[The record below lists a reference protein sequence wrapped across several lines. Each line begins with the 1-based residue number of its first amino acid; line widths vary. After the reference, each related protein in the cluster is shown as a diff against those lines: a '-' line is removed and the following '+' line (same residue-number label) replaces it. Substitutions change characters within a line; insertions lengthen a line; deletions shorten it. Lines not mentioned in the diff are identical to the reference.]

1 MFELFNF
8 ISQLISAYIFLVFA
22 SVIMSWLIGFGI
34 INPYNQIARTI
45 WNFLQA
51 ITEPAL
57 GPIRRMMPDLGGIDI
72 SPIVLLLGLQ
82 FVQAVILPNLYKLV
96 A

>member
-1 MFELFNF
+1 MRELILF
-8 ISQLISAYIFLVFA
+8 ISQLITMYEFLVIA

-34 INPYNQIARTI
+34 VNPYNQIARAI

-57 GPIRRMMPDLGGIDI
+57 APIRRMLPDFGGIDI
-72 SPIVLLLGLQ
+72 SPIVLLLGLEA
-82 FVQAVILPNLYKLV
+82 VQQVVLPNIFKAV

>member
-1 MFELFNF
+1 MSELFSF
-8 ISQLISAYIFLVFA
+8 ISQLISAYIFLIIA

-34 INPYNQIARTI
+34 VNPYNQVARTI

-72 SPIVLLLGLQ
+72 SPIVLLLALQ
-82 FVQAVILPNLYKLV
+82 FIQQVVLPNLYRML

>member
-1 MFELFNF
+1 MFELFSF
-8 ISQLISAYIFLVFA
+8 ISQLITAYIFLILA

-51 ITEPAL
+51 VTEPAL
-57 GPIRRMMPDLGGIDI
+57 GPIRRRMPDLGGIDI
-72 SPIVLLLGLQ
+72 SPIILLLGLQ
-82 FVQAVILPNLYKLV
+82 FVQSVILPNIYRLL

>member
-1 MFELFNF
+1 MLELFNF
-8 ISQLISAYIFLVFA
+8 ISQLITAYIFLIIG

-34 INPYNQIARTI
+34 VNPYNQIARTI

-51 ITEPAL
+51 VTEPAL
-57 GPIRRMMPDLGGIDI
+57 RPIRRLMPDFGGIDI

-82 FVQAVILPNLYKLV
+82 FVQQVVLPNLFRM
-96 A
+96 AT

>member
-1 MFELFNF
+1 MFELFSF
-8 ISQLISAYIFLVFA
+8 ISQLITAYIFLILA

-51 ITEPAL
+51 VTEPAL
-57 GPIRRMMPDLGGIDI
+57 GPIRRMMPDLGGIDV
-72 SPIVLLLGLQ
+72 SPIILLLGLQ
-82 FVQAVILPNLYKLV
+82 FVQSVILPNLYRML